1 MIAVESNDALSFA
14 SAREWSVLNDAG
26 FSRCNAQ
33 PAPCTQMRPSRRLHS
48 EGAPGSAAETT

>member
-14 SAREWSVLNDAG
+14 SARKWSVLNDAG

-33 PAPCTQMRPSRRLHS
+33 PAPCTQMRPSRRLQS
-48 EGAPGSAAETT
+48 ERGPSEAAKAT